1 MNQYN
6 TKPSPLELL
15 EQLAKH
21 PHGLELANLVYELH
35 QKGQADTE
43 PEPRQVGSALH
54 QVKFQGVEDSPY
66 FRLLVTRIQN
76 LERRL
81 NSVEERLKYLE
92 DDLDLHSNNCQLKDI
107 RLHQVKFQGVEDSP
121 YFRLLVT
128 RIQNLERRLNSVEE
142 RQNSVEADLDS
153 NNCQLKD
160 IRLSQ
165 VKPQGIEDE
174 DILHWL
180 LTRIQHLEERQNS
193 VEKKQKYLEFDLHS
207 NYCQLKDQRLGDEPE
222 LYYYSEDN

>member
-43 PEPRQVGSALH
+43 PEPRQVGSA
-54 QVKFQGVEDSPY
+54 
-66 FRLLVTRIQN
+66 
-76 LERRL
+76 
-81 NSVEERLKYLE
+81 
-92 DDLDLHSNNCQLKDI
+92 
-107 RLHQVKFQGVEDSP
+107 LHQVKFQGVEDSP